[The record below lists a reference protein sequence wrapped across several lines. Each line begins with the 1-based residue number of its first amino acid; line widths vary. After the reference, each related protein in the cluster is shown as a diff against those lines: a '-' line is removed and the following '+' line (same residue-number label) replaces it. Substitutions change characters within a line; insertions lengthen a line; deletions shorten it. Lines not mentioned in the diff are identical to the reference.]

1 MTKNAPG
8 SVARIFRCR
17 AVLRAPRCVRSLRHM
32 WKKWEW
38 HQGVQGHTRISR
50 GINSKILRMRFP
62 HPEKHRCRCKLQ
74 SKKEVSNTKDAP
86 GYTRNGSQPRHVH
99 GHDERGGRYA
109 PTLTARTR
117 STSRARRSFVTWLDS
132 LIQDIGFSAG
142 QARKIFGNPTRN
154 LKASL
159 ILPRYSMC
167 SFPVIRGQ
175 GSLRREPVHR
185 SAWQAGW

>member
-1 MTKNAPG
+1 MHLAPLHVFLD
-8 SVARIFRCR
+8 SVQCFGHHAVYEASDTCGNSGNGIRVYKVTPEFLEESIPKFFECGFRTLR
-17 AVLRAPRCVRSLRHM
+17 NIDAVVSCNQ
-32 WKKWEW
+32 KD
-38 HQGVQGHTRISR
+38 
-50 GINSKILRMRFP
+50 
-62 HPEKHRCRCKLQ
+62 
-74 SKKEVSNTKDAP
+74 EVSNTKDAP
-86 GYTRNGSQPRHVH
+86 GYTRNGAQPRHVH
-99 GHDERGGRYA
+99 GHDERGGRYS